1 MCARAIQ
8 VRSRSAVLHEVT
20 SASGDGPGRELRG
33 EVLGSYRLVTEL
45 GSGGMGT
52 VWYAEHVAIGRRAAI
67 KVLHPHFAAQEEVVA
82 RFIDEA
88 RAASAI
94 NHPNIV
100 DVHDFGQEAD
110 LLWLVMELLEG
121 ETLGARLERDAKI
134 EAKEVVKIVDQ
145 VAVALG
151 AAHARGI
158 VHRDLKPENVFLAVQ
173 DAGDDRVKVLDFGI
187 AKLTGGKAS
196 GSTMAGVVVG
206 TPTYMSPEQCVG
218 DARLDHRTDIYS
230 LGVMVYEMLSG
241 RPPFEGET
249 FGRLIVSHTTE
260 APEPL
265 HHRERTIDEEVSA
278 AVHQALEKSPEDRFQ
293 DVTEFARMLHEAVH
307 PSPEARLSREQKE
320 AQEARQS
327 EEVSSELIAI
337 VEKKLASGKV
347 ALPAMPVAVVG
358 ALSLIDRA
366 DCDFDEVAARLS
378 ADPLVTTRIL
388 RLVNSPVYG
397 AREPVKALNRAC
409 RRLGLKPLRSLLV
422 GLAARQVFQSRDP
435 RIREE
440 FERIWVH
447 CVATALIARR
457 LADRVFGV
465 DPAAAYLAGLLH
477 DVGKPVVAAF
487 LLEAE
492 RQLLSELN
500 QPWLTPAVWSRTVEA
515 AQQRV
520 GLALAESWGL
530 PAEVREAIEGQLAY
544 DQGRRYGNLV
554 RYADALA
561 TLEGYGAG
569 VPSDLTTEVLL
580 EGRALLGV
588 DDRSEAR
595 LTEGLG
601 EEVLAMTR
609 KEPAGRD
616 ATRTVA

>member
-1 MCARAIQ
+1 MFPD
-8 VRSRSAVLHEVT
+8 V
-20 SASGDGPGRELRG
+20 ASGPGDGIERELRS

-67 KVLHPHFAAQEEVVA
+67 KVLHPHFAAQDEVVA

-100 DVHDFGQEAD
+100 DVQDFGQEAD

-121 ETLGARLERDAKI
+121 ETLGARLEREAKI
-134 EAKEVVKIVDQ
+134 TPADVVSIVDQ

-173 DAGDDRVKVLDFGI
+173 DDAPDRVKVLDFGI

-196 GSTMAGVVVG
+196 GSTMAGTIVG

-218 DARLDHRTDIYS
+218 DASLDHRTDIYS
-230 LGVMVYEMLSG
+230 LGVMVYEMLCG

-249 FGRLIVSHTTE
+249 FGRLVVSHTTE

-265 HHRERTIDEEVSA
+265 HLRERDLEEEVSD
-278 AVHQALEKSPEDRFQ
+278 AVHRALEKKPQDRFAE
-293 DVTEFARMLHEAVH
+293 VTEFARALHDAVH
-307 PSPEARLSREQKE
+307 PSPAARLSREQKQAME
-320 AQEARQS
+320 VRQS

-366 DCDFDEVAARLS
+366 DCDFDEVATRLS

-388 RLVNSPVYG
+388 RLVNSPAYG

-440 FERIWVH
+440 FDRIWAH
-447 CVATALIARR
+447 CVATALVARR
-457 LADRVFGV
+457 LADRVFGM

-492 RQLLSELN
+492 RQLLSELD
-500 QPWLTPAVWSRTVEA
+500 QPWLSPAVWSRTVDV

-520 GLALAESWGL
+520 GLALVESWGL
-530 PAEVREAIEGQLAY
+530 PAEVREAIEGQQAF
-544 DQGRRYGNLV
+544 DPNRRYGNLV
-554 RYADALA
+554 RYADAVA
-561 TLEGYGAG
+561 TLEGFGAG
-569 VPSDLTTEVLL
+569 EASDVTTEVLL
-580 EGRALLGV
+580 EGRAVLSV
-588 DDRSEAR
+588 DDVAEAR
-595 LTEGLG
+595 LTEGLSD
-601 EEVLAMTR
+601 EVAAMTHR
-609 KEPAGRD
+609 DSRTADPA
-616 ATRTVA
+616 RTVA